1 MTKLALLSGITG
13 MDGSHLAELLLSK
26 NYIVYGTIRRHSI
39 DFMPRI
45 DHIKDKLR
53 LLYADL
59 TDASSLHNVFNTIFK
74 EQKEFSIL
82 EVYNLAAQSNVKV
95 SFDIPVYT
103 GMVDA
108 LGTLHML
115 EAIRLSG
122 IQDKIR
128 LYQSSTSELFGRVV
142 ETPQTEKTPFN
153 PVSPY
158 GVSKMYGFYIV
169 KNYRES
175 YNMFV
180 CNGILFNH
188 TSPRRGEN
196 FVCRKITMAV
206 AAISQG
212 KQDCLYLGN
221 LNSFR
226 DIGSSKSF
234 VEGMWL
240 MLQQKEPIDYVLS
253 TGETFSVRELV
264 QMAFN
269 VVDMKIEWE
278 PERTNEVG
286 KFGDKIVVKIKEEF
300 FRPSEVDLLLGDSS
314 KARKELNWSPRY
326 TTREIF
332 TEMVLHDLQRL
343 K

>member
-278 PERTNEVG
+278 GEGINEVG